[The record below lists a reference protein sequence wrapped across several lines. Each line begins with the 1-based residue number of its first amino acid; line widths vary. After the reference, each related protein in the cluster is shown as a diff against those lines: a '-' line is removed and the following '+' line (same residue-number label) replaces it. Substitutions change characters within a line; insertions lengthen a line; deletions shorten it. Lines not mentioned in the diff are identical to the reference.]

1 MGGQNSLLAFLL
13 LFLLTLL
20 PCKGWADP
28 WTDPSGSG
36 LVLEY
41 TDVEGGVSIT
51 KITNAPSTLIIPSK
65 IDEKSVVAIG
75 ESVYSS
81 EEYTSLLI
89 PASVKSIGNG
99 AFADGKL
106 SSITMEGATPCT
118 LGTNAFGAFS
128 SYSSIYIPLGS
139 KASYLEATS
148 WSNYQANLEELIT
161 DETGN
166 LRFKEYKQGELYLA
180 GFVTGKS
187 AESITIPATITVNG
201 QELPVTGTYSSA
213 FTSKNIS
220 SVTFAKDSQLKV
232 IGQGAFSQTSLTKV
246 TIPASVTKMEAMA
259 FGSCNSLTTVIMESA
274 TPCTLTYAPFRGC
287 SSDLK
292 IYVPV
297 GTVEAYKSKSDWSD
311 YKNQI
316 FEMPTPPI
324 TDKTG
329 TLLFEKNTAG
339 DGLIL
344 KGFVDGKSAT
354 SITIPATVEVD
365 GTAMPVK
372 EIGESAFNGNR
383 SLTSVDF
390 SEASNLTTISKY
402 AFANT
407 TALQSITI
415 PESVTSIGEMAFM
428 GSTVSEVNFP
438 EEGNLE
444 LGSLSF
450 AYTLVSELTIP
461 KSVKKLSEAAFGA
474 CSLLKTVNMESDE
487 PCTLGDKA
495 FCNAEDGSF
504 DEGFNI
510 YVPKDKVEAYQ
521 SAWTS
526 YQEYIGVKPA
536 TTITSGDLKYELNA
550 DGTTVT
556 CVGLKDADAFSVNLI
571 EVPAEIDVD
580 GTKYKV
586 TAIADNAF
594 ENKIAKQVIIGENVA
609 SIGADAF
616 GYSGSNLN
624 ITFKGTVP
632 PTLGN
637 NALGSVDG
645 VHVFITVP
653 TLSAK
658 TYSETTASG
667 WGNYSKAVK
676 GAPFDD
682 GDFYFTILDDNTV
695 AVIGYKGTGTEIE
708 IPSEATYNGKKYDV
722 VRMMRMWNQEGF
734 TEYKNIVK
742 ITIPTSVKTID
753 ENIFPSASYS
763 TLEEI
768 DYLCENP
775 TSIGNQN
782 FITMAG
788 KLENIYVHS
797 DNALELFKA
806 AISDNT
812 TKDKVKLAAQ
822 PVAPIT
828 IVDDGETGITSEM
841 ADKTYAAGQITYKRT
856 FSQAGQYGTIAL
868 PFNVASSEWNEYF
881 DAVYTVSGAESMG
894 NGLSKLK
901 FQEVEQNATLYAKD
915 AYFVKLKD
923 GVLDVT
929 LTNAEETQ
937 IVAVPMVNCHP
948 VSYDDND
955 GTVTI
960 TPHASWQK
968 VDGNDTQYYTFNADG
983 TFGKSDYV
991 VPFRMCL
998 TIETSGGGNFIGAP
1012 AFFSI
1017 ELPGGSTT
1025 GINGVSAEKASK
1037 NAAIYSIDGKLVRAN
1052 GDTKGLAK
1060 GVYIIGGKKIV
1071 VK

>member
-1 MGGQNSLLAFLL
+1 M
-13 LFLLTLL
+13 
-20 PCKGWADP
+20 PCKGWADS

-41 TDVEGGVSIT
+41 TVVDDGVSIT

-89 PASVKSIGNG
+89 PASVTSIGNG

-166 LRFKEYKQGELYLA
+166 LRFKEYQQGELYLA

-213 FTSKNIS
+213 FTSKKIS

-246 TIPASVTKMEAMA
+246 TIPASVTKMESLA

-287 SSDLK
+287 PSDLK

-297 GTVEAYKSKSDWSD
+297 GTVEAYKSKSGWSD

-324 TDKTG
+324 TDETG
-329 TLLFEKNTAG
+329 TLLFEKNAAG

-344 KGFVDGKSAT
+344 KGFADGKSEAN
-354 SITIPATVEVD
+354 ITIPASVEAD
-365 GTAMPVK
+365 GTELPVTAIADNAFNNNTTLTSVSIPSSVK
-372 EIGESAFNGNR
+372 TIGAEAFHTCSNLTSIVINGDGLQELGQFAFAGTGITSIVLPSSLTKTGEYTLSACASLKNVKFNSKYITSYEGNNTFTGSNNIEHIFVPASALDSYKTKFSNNEAKIITEFEVGSFKYQIYDDLKTVACTGLASDNAEATTISIPASISFGGLELAVTTIGVSAFNGNR

-390 SEASNLTTISKY
+390 SEAINLTTISKY

-407 TALQSITI
+407 TGLQSITI
-415 PESVTSIGEMAFM
+415 PESVTFIGEMAFM

-461 KSVKKLSEAAFGA
+461 KSVKKLNDGAFA
-474 CSLLKTVNMESDE
+474 SCTLLETVNMESE
-487 PCTLGDKA
+487 TPCELGKFA
-495 FCNAEDGSF
+495 FCNEVDEKNAAIIN
-504 DEGFNI
+504 EGFNI
-510 YVPKDKVEAYQ
+510 YVPKDKVETYQ
-521 SAWTS
+521 KAWTS
-526 YQEYIGVKPA
+526 YQEYIGVKP
-536 TTITSGDLKYELNA
+536 
-550 DGTTVT
+550 
-556 CVGLKDADAFSVNLI
+556 
-571 EVPAEIDVD
+571 
-580 GTKYKV
+580 
-586 TAIADNAF
+586 
-594 ENKIAKQVIIGENVA
+594 
-609 SIGADAF
+609 
-616 GYSGSNLN
+616 
-624 ITFKGTVP
+624 
-632 PTLGN
+632 
-637 NALGSVDG
+637 
-645 VHVFITVP
+645 
-653 TLSAK
+653 
-658 TYSETTASG
+658 
-667 WGNYSKAVK
+667 
-676 GAPFDD
+676 
-682 GDFYFTILDDNTV
+682 
-695 AVIGYKGTGTEIE
+695 
-708 IPSEATYNGKKYDV
+708 
-722 VRMMRMWNQEGF
+722 
-734 TEYKNIVK
+734 
-742 ITIPTSVKTID
+742 
-753 ENIFPSASYS
+753 
-763 TLEEI
+763 
-768 DYLCENP
+768 
-775 TSIGNQN
+775 
-782 FITMAG
+782 
-788 KLENIYVHS
+788 
-797 DNALELFKA
+797 
-806 AISDNT
+806 
-812 TKDKVKLAAQ
+812 
-822 PVAPIT
+822 VAPIT
-828 IVDDGETGITSEM
+828 IVDDGENGVTSEM
-841 ADKTYAAGQITYKRT
+841 EGKTYEAGKITYKRT

-868 PFNVASSEWNEYF
+868 PFNVASSEWNQYF

-894 NGLSKLK
+894 DGLSKLK
-901 FQEVEQNATLYAKD
+901 FQKVEQDAPLYAKD

-923 GVLDVT
+923 DVQDVT

-937 IVAVPMVNCHP
+937 IVADPMVNCRS

-955 GTVTI
+955 VTVTI

-968 VDGNDTQYYTFNADG
+968 VDGNGAQYYTFNADG

-998 TIETSGGGNFIGAP
+998 TIETSGGGNFFGAP

-1037 NAAIYSIDGKLVRAN
+1037 NAAICSIDGKLVRAN